1 MDNTLDNEALME
13 EVNPVFVTA
22 QRCLQIVA
30 ALGDE
35 DAKAL
40 CKALGYPELESSMKE
55 KDGMPGE
62 VAEALELSMPVFN
75 AIPEARFLASTN
87 LIQSIGA
94 KQVVDLPC
102 GYTSRGI
109 KLAKSGIRYFG
120 FDLPA
125 VTGTMEKSVKQIIGE
140 NEHIKYWPVDATNYN
155 SLRQVLGDAKGELFI
170 TTEGMLMYF
179 TQNELET
186 VFGNIRKLLSE
197 FGGRWVTVDSEL
209 DIAQKK
215 LMHIITK
222 GLPEEK
228 AERSRSIVSDYCG
241 KASKTTLLNNKF
253 FDPDPDK
260 VKQFVSDMG
269 FDLEMIPMKDYL
281 PGSIGSFNELS
292 SDILEEAVDVLGAVN
307 FWVMT
312 VDPKIREELSL
323 DESTFKADVKLS
335 DDTLNVALLGRL
347 DTITSPGLLSLYKE
361 AEGKSKISAICVD
374 MKDLEYISSAGLRV
388 LMIMRKAVGDMDRFS
403 IINMSD
409 GVKDIFETTGFDT
422 IMC

>member
-1 MDNTLDNEALME
+1 MDNILNIGALME
-13 EVNPVFVTA
+13 EVNPVYVTA

-30 ALGDE
+30 GLGDE
-35 DAKAL
+35 DAKDL
-40 CKALGYPELESSMKE
+40 CGVLGFPELEKSIKE
-55 KDGMPGE
+55 TDRMPIE
-62 VAEALELSMPVFN
+62 IVEAFKIVMPVLN

-87 LIQSIGA
+87 LIQSVGA

-109 KLAKSGIRYFG
+109 KLAKSGIQYFG

-125 VTGTMEKSVKQIIGE
+125 VTGTLGDAVKQIIGD
-140 NEHIKYWPVDATNYN
+140 NKCIKYCPVDATNYN
-155 SLRQVLGDAKGELFI
+155 SLRQALGDAKGELFI

-209 DIAQKK
+209 DIAQKR
-215 LMHIITK
+215 LMQIITD
-222 GLPEEK
+222 GLPEDEGQ
-228 AERSRSIVSDYCG
+228 RTRSIVSEYCG

-253 FDPDPDK
+253 YDPDPDK

-281 PGSIGSFNELS
+281 PESIDSFKDLS
-292 SDILEEAVDVLGAVN
+292 ADIRKKAVDALGEVN
-307 FWVMT
+307 FWIMT
-312 VDPKIREELSL
+312 VNPKIREELTL
-323 DESTFKADVKLS
+323 DENKFKADVKLS
-335 DDTLNVALLGRL
+335 DDTLNISLSGRL
-347 DTITSPGLLSLYKE
+347 DTITAPGLLSLYKE
-361 AEGKSKISAICVD
+361 ADGKGTINAICID
-374 MKDLEYISSAGLRV
+374 MKELEYISSAGLRV
-388 LMIMRKAVGDMDRFS
+388 LLIMRKAIEDDDKFS
-403 IINMSD
+403 LINMSD
-409 GVKDIFETTGFDT
+409 DVRDIFETTGFDS

>member
-1 MDNTLDNEALME
+1 MENMLNLSALME
-13 EVNPVFVTA
+13 EVNPVYVTA

-30 ALGDE
+30 GLGDE
-35 DAKAL
+35 DAKKL
-40 CKALGYPELESSMKE
+40 CNVLGFPELEKTLKE
-55 KDGMPGE
+55 NDRMPKE
-62 VAEALELSMPVFN
+62 VMEALELVMPVFN

-87 LIQSIGA
+87 LIRSIGA

-109 KLAKSGIRYFG
+109 KLAKSDIQYFG

-125 VTGTMEKSVKQIIGE
+125 VTGTLGDAVKQIIGD
-140 NEHIKYWPVDATNYN
+140 NKCIKYCAVDATNYN
-155 SLRQVLGDAKGELFI
+155 SLRDALGDAKGELFI

-186 VFGNIRKLLSE
+186 VFGNIRKLLTE

-215 LMHIITK
+215 LMRILTE

-228 AERSRSIVSDYCG
+228 GERTRSIVSEYCG

-253 FDPDPDK
+253 YDPDPDK
-260 VKQFVSDMG
+260 VKQFVYDMG

-281 PGSIGSFNELS
+281 PESIDSFKELS
-292 SDILEEAVDVLGAVN
+292 SDIQKEAFDAIGAVN
-307 FWVMT
+307 FWIMT
-312 VDPKIREELSL
+312 VNPKKREESAL
-323 DESTFKADVKLS
+323 DENTFKADVKLS
-335 DDTLNVALLGRL
+335 QDTLNISLSGRL
-347 DTITSPGLLSLYKE
+347 DTITAPGLLSLYKE
-361 AEGKSKISAICVD
+361 AAGKGKITAICID
-374 MKDLEYISSAGLRV
+374 MKELEYISSAGLRV
-388 LMIMRKAVGDMDRFS
+388 LLIMRKAIVDGDRFS
-403 IINMSD
+403 LINMND
-409 GVKDIFETTGFDT
+409 AVRNIFETTGFDT